1 MAVAA
6 FFVLEFRFDPS
17 SPVRF
22 VVRRLVMSERQV
34 MGDGDE
40 GEMGSGPGKGRR
52 RRRRRRGSRMERAG
66 QIATGSP
73 RTKTELS
80 VVT

>member
-1 MAVAA
+1 
-6 FFVLEFRFDPS
+6 
-17 SPVRF
+17 
-22 VVRRLVMSERQV
+22 

-40 GEMGSGPGKGRR
+40 GEMGSGLRR
-52 RRRRRRGSRMERAG
+52 RGRRGSRMERAG

-80 VVT
+80 VVPEILFKLSLISR

>member
-6 FFVLEFRFDPS
+6 FLCWNFASTPS

-40 GEMGSGPGKGRR
+40 GEMGSGLGKEGGGEGAEWKGRAR
-52 RRRRRRGSRMERAG
+52 LQQDLPAQKPS
-66 QIATGSP
+66 
-73 RTKTELS
+73 
-80 VVT
+80 

>member
-1 MAVAA
+1 M
-6 FFVLEFRFDPS
+6 LEFRFDPS

-40 GEMGSGPGKGRR
+40 GEMGSGLRR
-52 RRRRRRGSRMERAG
+52 RGRRGSRMERAG

-80 VVT
+80 VVPEIPFKLSLISR